1 MDEHIFMGRSLVHFP
16 LWKVVKKGGLVSLT
30 LWEGVS
36 LMRSAEEVM
45 LTNSIYEGDLSV
57 SKPKRIN
64 TNK

>member
-1 MDEHIFMGRSLVHFP
+1 
-16 LWKVVKKGGLVSLT
+16 
-30 LWEGVS
+30 
-36 LMRSAEEVM
+36 MRSAEEVM